1 MAVARDTAND
11 AVLTEVGRLLIDG
24 DARFDGARVLGGD
37 EHVEVEATWGI
48 DQRTIPCLPPPG
60 PNLRTNTH
68 DRAQRARHPRAD
80 VAEAAEDVLAHCDLP
95 GTSTDP
101 TEAVNG
107 RLEHLRSST
116 LGFRNHTNNIARPL
130 LEAGGF
136 RPLLHT
142 QIG

>member
-1 MAVARDTAND
+1 MTALSGL
-11 AVLTEVGRLLIDG
+11 VTLGRTLQK
-24 DARFDGARVLGGD
+24 R
-37 EHVEVEATWGI
+37 
-48 DQRTIPCLPPPG
+48 
-60 PNLRTNTH
+60 
-68 DRAQRARHPRAD
+68 
-80 VAEAAEDVLAHCDLP
+80 AEDVLAHCDLP